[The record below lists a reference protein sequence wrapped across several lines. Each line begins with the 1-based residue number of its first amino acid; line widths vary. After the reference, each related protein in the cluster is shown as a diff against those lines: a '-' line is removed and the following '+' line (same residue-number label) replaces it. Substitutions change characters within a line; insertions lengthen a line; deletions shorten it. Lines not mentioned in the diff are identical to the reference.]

1 MTSNIELI
9 VKEYNMHIESKS
21 NKFKLLEK
29 LVIQYTHYSNSLSTN
44 LHNLHQFVDMNL
56 VLVST

>member
-1 MTSNIELI
+1 MTSNIGLI

>member
-29 LVIQYTHYSNSLSTN
+29 LVIQYIHYSNSLSTN